1 MASSK
6 AAQRR
11 EKPRHQQPW
20 AWCDAYH
27 QVERD
32 AETGER
38 TPRTSLRAAHRV
50 MARARGRQVSA
61 LDRRTRDARL
71 RAWVLEVSSWLHQ
84 RHLESDLEL
93 INTNEALLVHWFR
106 EMDVDGS
113 GTLDT
118 AEMSE
123 LLRAAGLFVSQED
136 VHARFARVGLAEDEH
151 LNPIAFA
158 RIMQRTGRT
167 MLRADPEGQLRR
179 SNTEL
184 HIMTA
189 RRQRMIDDVMTP
201 SKRPAFAS
209 PDVFERKYGIKASE
223 QPPMPKGRGR
233 SVKVD
238 APADVSHRDRPT
250 MAQILLGDGS
260 IDPWTRAERAEE
272 RAAKLSGKA
281 RLAAAGQ
288 TFSPSGMRSG
298 GPGPEP
304 RAEGRA
310 EVLAEGL
317 LANWRPRPSSRRL
330 APGTS
335 GERRGST
342 GGKESPAALPL
353 MPRPGLH
360 PRPGAVGRAMRRSE
374 SMPAL

>member
-1 MASSK
+1 
-6 AAQRR
+6 
-11 EKPRHQQPW
+11 
-20 AWCDAYH
+20 
-27 QVERD
+27 
-32 AETGER
+32 
-38 TPRTSLRAAHRV
+38 

-233 SVKVD
+233 SVKAGPLPCDRRTVGTK
-238 APADVSHRDRPT
+238 HRKTNDLAFRWMRRPT
-250 MAQILLGDGS
+250 CRTGTAQLWLKSCLGTARSTHGPAPS
-260 IDPWTRAERAEE
+260 GLRSERP
-272 RAAKLSGKA
+272 S
-281 RLAAAGQ
+281 LAA
-288 TFSPSGMRSG
+288 R
-298 GPGPEP
+298 
-304 RAEGRA
+304 RDLRRRGR
-310 EVLAEGL
+310 
-317 LANWRPRPSSRRL
+317 RSRR
-330 APGTS
+330 
-335 GERRGST
+335 
-342 GGKESPAALPL
+342 
-353 MPRPGLH
+353 
-360 PRPGAVGRAMRRSE
+360 VG
-374 SMPAL
+374 